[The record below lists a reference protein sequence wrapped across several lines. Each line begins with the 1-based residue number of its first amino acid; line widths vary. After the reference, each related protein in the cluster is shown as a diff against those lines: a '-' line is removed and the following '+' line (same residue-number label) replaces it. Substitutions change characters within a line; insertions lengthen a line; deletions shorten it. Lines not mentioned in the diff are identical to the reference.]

1 MNSFRE
7 VRDILLLAH
16 SENLINDEDLELLYD
31 LNTSRNIYLPYW
43 FYKEFD
49 LDTLSDD
56 ECKSEFRFLKNDI
69 YHLAEILQI
78 PNQVRCYN
86 RIVAD
91 GIEALCIFLKRF
103 AYPCRYA
110 DMLPRFARPVPQLCM
125 ISNEI
130 MNFIYET
137 QHHRLRSFDQLWLSP
152 ENLQNYADVIHA
164 KGAPLSNCWGF
175 IDGTVRPVSRPGK
188 HQRTIY
194 NGHKRVHAIKF
205 QSIVAPNGLIANL
218 YGPVV
223 GKRHDSGMLAESG
236 LLGDLQ
242 QYSYSPDGQ
251 PLCVY
256 GDPAYPI
263 SVHMQRSFAGPELT
277 RIQKE
282 YNTAMSRVRVSVE
295 WVFGD
300 IANYFAF
307 VDFKKKLKIGLSAV
321 GKMYSVCA
329 LLTNA
334 RTCLYKSVTSSFFGL
349 DPPELEAYFQ

>member
-1 MNSFRE
+1 M
-7 VRDILLLAH
+7 
-16 SENLINDEDLELLYD
+16 
-31 LNTSRNIYLPYW
+31 
-43 FYKEFD
+43 
-49 LDTLSDD
+49 
-56 ECKSEFRFLKNDI
+56 
-69 YHLAEILQI
+69 
-78 PNQVRCYN
+78 
-86 RIVAD
+86 
-91 GIEALCIFLKRF
+91 
-103 AYPCRYA
+103 
-110 DMLPRFARPVPQLCM
+110 
-125 ISNEI
+125 
-130 MNFIYET
+130 
-137 QHHRLRSFDQLWLSP
+137 RSFDQLWLSQ
-152 ENLQNYADVIHA
+152 ENLQNYADVIHV
-164 KGAPLSNCWGF
+164 KGASLSNCWGF

-194 NGHKRVHAIKF
+194 NGHKRIHAIKF

-256 GDPAYPI
+256 GDPDYPI
-263 SVHMQRSFAGPELT
+263 SVHMQCSFAGPELT
-277 RIQKE
+277 CIQKE

>member
-1 MNSFRE
+1 MR
-7 VRDILLLAH
+7 
-16 SENLINDEDLELLYD
+16 
-31 LNTSRNIYLPYW
+31 
-43 FYKEFD
+43 
-49 LDTLSDD
+49 
-56 ECKSEFRFLKNDI
+56 
-69 YHLAEILQI
+69 
-78 PNQVRCYN
+78 
-86 RIVAD
+86 
-91 GIEALCIFLKRF
+91 
-103 AYPCRYA
+103 
-110 DMLPRFARPVPQLCM
+110 
-125 ISNEI
+125 
-130 MNFIYET
+130 NFIYET

-223 GKRHDSGMLAESG
+223 GKRHDSGMLAESC

-242 QYSYSPDGQ
+242 QYSNSPDGQ

-277 RIQKE
+277 RVQKE

-321 GKMYSVCA
+321 GKMYAVCA
-329 LLTNA
+329 LLTSA
-334 RTCLYKSVTSSFFGL
+334 RTCLYKSVTSSCFGL
-349 DPPELEAYFQ
+349 DPPELEVYFQ

>member
-1 MNSFRE
+1 
-7 VRDILLLAH
+7 
-16 SENLINDEDLELLYD
+16 
-31 LNTSRNIYLPYW
+31 
-43 FYKEFD
+43 
-49 LDTLSDD
+49 
-56 ECKSEFRFLKNDI
+56 
-69 YHLAEILQI
+69 
-78 PNQVRCYN
+78 
-86 RIVAD
+86 
-91 GIEALCIFLKRF
+91 
-103 AYPCRYA
+103 
-110 DMLPRFARPVPQLCM
+110 M

-137 QHHRLRSFDQLWLSP
+137 QHHHLRSFDQPCLSP

-164 KGAPLSNCWGF
+164 RGAPLSNCWGF

-188 HQRTIY
+188 HQHTVY
-194 NGHKRVHAIKF
+194 NGHKRIHAIKF

-251 PLCVY
+251 PLCIY

-263 SVHMQRSFAGPELT
+263 SVHMQCSFAGPELT

-295 WVFGD
+295 WVFDD

-307 VDFKKKLKIGLSAV
+307 VEFKKKLKIGLSAV

-349 DPPELEAYFQ
+349 DPPELEVYFQ